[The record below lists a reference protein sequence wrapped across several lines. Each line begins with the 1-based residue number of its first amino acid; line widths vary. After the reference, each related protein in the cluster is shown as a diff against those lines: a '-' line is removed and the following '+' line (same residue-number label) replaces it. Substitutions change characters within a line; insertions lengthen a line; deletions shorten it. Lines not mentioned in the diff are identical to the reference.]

1 MFSFLTTATTGKS
14 TRGEYH
20 YIGSGIH
27 IQICRYTS
35 ITTNLVYDTPALTD
49 NKMII
54 IILIV
59 VIIINVACTGNHS
72 PPPPSTTIT
81 KGPIYLLFALLQMTW
96 LTTAVAS
103 CNAVK
108 DSQLYL
114 TNIWQEHNIFLLYL
128 YQIYITNLS

>member
-72 PPPPSTTIT
+72 PPPPVHDHHKRTNIPSFC
-81 KGPIYLLFALLQMTW
+81 FAT
-96 LTTAVAS
+96 
-103 CNAVK
+103 N
-108 DSQLYL
+108 DL
-114 TNIWQEHNIFLLYL
+114 TNHGCGVV
-128 YQIYITNLS
+128 

>member
-72 PPPPSTTIT
+72 PPPRPRPS
-81 KGPIYLLFALLQMTW
+81 Q
-96 LTTAVAS
+96 
-103 CNAVK
+103 K
-108 DSQLYL
+108 DQY
-114 TNIWQEHNIFLLYL
+114 TFFLLCYKWL
-128 YQIYITNLS
+128 D